1 MVCGLQEVIHLYDYM
16 KALYLRFKTPSGQLE
31 SLELEIDKLHKQLSQ
46 RLKKPERKM
55 LLRLTDLEAELRDDS
70 NLYSFI
76 SGYRVANGIHQELS
90 RHPPYNFEDEDERL
104 ACEKIRNEKDEP
116 NSV

>member
-1 MVCGLQEVIHLYDYM
+1 MYDYM

-46 RLKKPERKM
+46 RLKKPERKI
-55 LLRLTDLEAELRDDS
+55 LLRLTDLEAELRDES
-70 NLYSFI
+70 NLHSFM

-90 RHPPYNFEDEDERL
+90 RHPPYNFEDENERQ
-104 ACEKIRNEKDEP
+104 ACQQFETEEWR
-116 NSV
+116 

>member
-70 NLYSFI
+70 NLHSFI

-90 RHPPYNFEDEDERL
+90 RHPPYNFEDEDERK
-104 ACEKIRNEKDEP
+104 ACLQMAVEERN
-116 NSV
+116 